1 MLSSH
6 SDPFYIFFYE
16 GASATGDIGEDIV
29 VRFAHSDLF
38 GVVNYGFGFQVVIP
52 SDDDYYPYG
61 EAYYYYGY
69 PPPFAFR
76 VELNTPFP
84 YHAELHIN
92 RTQFNYEGE
101 YFLSYN
107 NYYNLRPSF
116 TIDVNGKYD

>member
-6 SDPFYIFFYE
+6 SDDFYIFFYE
-16 GASATGDIGEDIV
+16 GASATGDVGEDIV
-29 VRFAHSDLF
+29 LRFAHSDLF
-38 GVVNYGFGFQVVIP
+38 GAVNGGFRFQVSIP
-52 SDDDYYPYG
+52 IDDYYPYG
-61 EAYYYYGY
+61 GFGFDYGY

-101 YFLSYN
+101 YFLSYH
-107 NYYNLRPSF
+107 YFYNLRPSF
-116 TIDVNGKYD
+116 IIDVNGKYN